1 MPFALPVEAFRVTT
15 LDSGARIATEAIP
28 GVASISLGVWV
39 RTGIAQ
45 ETPSL
50 AGITHFLEHMM
61 FKGTERRTA
70 RQIAE
75 EVDQV
80 GGVMNAFTERE
91 FTAFFVRLLGDHWPL
106 GVDLLTDIL
115 RHPRL
120 DAADV
125 TRERQV
131 VLEEI
136 NQYEDSP
143 DELVHDLFTQ
153 TLWEGHPLGRSLLGT
168 KETVAALDQ
177 PSVRGHFEEHYRPA
191 NMVVAA
197 AGIVDHD
204 ALVAAFAPHLQGGGP
219 IETENGAVLPK
230 SGHRERFER
239 RKTEQV
245 HFCVGSSGYAYDDPK
260 RYTLAVLDTALGGGM
275 SSRLFQEIRENR
287 GLVYS
292 IGSFSASYRRGGFFV
307 VSGGTSPSHWDQVR
321 ALIHEEIT
329 RARSQGL
336 TAEELARV
344 KEHIKGSL
352 ALAMESTSY
361 RMRRLASSM
370 IYYDRPI
377 SMQEIFD
384 EVDGVTDAALRE
396 VAAEVLSDDAL
407 TIAAIGPVQ

>member
-1 MPFALPVEAFRVTT
+1 MPFALPEEAFRVTT
-15 LDSGARIATEAIP
+15 LDSGARIASENIP
-28 GVASISLGVWV
+28 GIASISLGVWV
-39 RTGIAQ
+39 RTGIAS
-45 ETPSL
+45 EAPTL
-50 AGITHFLEHMM
+50 AGITHFLEHML

-80 GGVMNAFTERE
+80 GGMMNAFTERE

-106 GVDLLTDIL
+106 GVDLLTDLL

-120 DAADV
+120 AADDV
-125 TRERQV
+125 LRERQV

-168 KETVAALDQ
+168 KDSIQAMEQ
-177 PSVRGHFEEHYRPA
+177 PSVRGYFEERYRPA

-197 AGIVDHD
+197 AGMVDHD
-204 ALVAAFAPHLQGGGP
+204 ALVAAFAPHLGGNAP
-219 IETENGAVLPK
+219 ANPEDGAWLPK
-230 SGHRERFER
+230 NGRKERYESR
-239 RKTEQV
+239 DTEQV
-245 HFCVGSSGYAYDDPK
+245 HFCIGSSGYAYDDPK

-292 IGSFSASYRRGGFFV
+292 IGSFSASYRRGGYFV
-307 VSGGTSPSHWDQVR
+307 VSGGTSPKHWGQVR
-321 ALIHEEIT
+321 ALIHEEIVK
-329 RARSQGL
+329 ARSQGL
-336 TAEELARV
+336 MPVELARV

-370 IYYDRPI
+370 IYYDRAI
-377 SMQEIFD
+377 SMKEIFD
-384 EVDGVTDAALRE
+384 EVDKVTDESLRA
-396 VAAEVLSDDAL
+396 VADEVLSDEAL
-407 TIAAIGPVQ
+407 TVAAIGPKQ